1 MLILNN
7 NYLNKK
13 EIYDNRLLNIAREG
27 ESVSKL
33 SSSTTILASIQW
45 FFFIFANTVVVPIS
59 IGDAFQL
66 SSDQIIMTIRSSFFL
81 TGIACILQAWIGHR
95 YPLLEGHSGMWW
107 GLILSLCTS
116 ASSVGMTYVELGG
129 SLALGIFL
137 AGIITIIVG
146 AFNLVPLLQKIF
158 TPMVMS
164 IYLFLLTI
172 QLILIFFKGMLK
184 LTPNGSLDISIS
196 LFSVGLVIL
205 VSIISIKGKGVLS
218 NFAIL
223 IGMIVG
229 WLFYVWLFPS
239 NSSINYANFHFSIF
253 PWGKPHLQV
262 GIAITACLAGILNA
276 SNTIAS
282 IKASENLHGIKTN
295 SKQYR
300 FSFTLT
306 GIFTCLG
313 AIFGLVPYAPF
324 TSTIGFL
331 ESTKILNKKPF
342 IISGVLFALLG
353 VIAPLG
359 AFFSALPIVV
369 GNAVLFVAY
378 LQLFGT
384 ALRSIQNYSFN
395 SRTIY
400 RIAFPVLIGV
410 SLMNMSPNVFKNISF
425 YVRPLISNG
434 LLTGILIAILLDRL
448 IKWSKYE

>member
-1 MLILNN
+1 MSFKVIK
-7 NYLNKK
+7 YS
-13 EIYDNRLLNIAREG
+13 LNIEKEG

-33 SSSTTILASIQW
+33 SSSTTILASAQW

-66 SSDQIIMTIRSSFFL
+66 SSDHLIMTIRSSFFL
-81 TGIACILQAWIGHR
+81 TGVACIVQGLIGHR

-116 ASSVGMTYVELGG
+116 ASSVGMTYTELGG

-137 AGIITIIVG
+137 AGLITIIMG

-164 IYLFLLTI
+164 TYLFLLTI

-184 LTPNGSLDISIS
+184 LTPSGSLNISVS

-205 VSIISIKGKGVLS
+205 VSVISIKGKGIIG

-229 WLFYVWLFPS
+229 WIFYVWLFPG
-239 NSSINYANFHFSIF
+239 NYSINSTSFHFSLF
-253 PWGKPHLQV
+253 PWGKPQLQV
-262 GIAITACLAGILNA
+262 GIVITACLAGIMNA

-282 IKASENLHGIKTN
+282 LKASENLHGVKTQ

-300 FSFTLT
+300 FSFTIT

-313 AIFGLVPYAPF
+313 AMFGLVPYAPF

-331 ESTKILNKKPF
+331 ESTKILSKKPF
-342 IISGVLFALLG
+342 IISGGLFALLG
-353 VIAPLG
+353 LIAPLG
-359 AFFSALPIVV
+359 SFFSTLPITV

-384 ALRSIQNYSFN
+384 ALRSIQGYTFN
-395 SRTIY
+395 SKTIY
-400 RIAFPVLIGV
+400 RIALPILIGV
-410 SLMNMSPNVFKNISF
+410 SLMNMSPHVFENISF
-425 YVRPLISNG
+425 YIRPLISNG
-434 LLTGILIAILLDRL
+434 LLMGILIAILLERL
-448 IKWSKYE
+448 IKWSKYA

>member
-1 MLILNN
+1 
-7 NYLNKK
+7 
-13 EIYDNRLLNIAREG
+13 
-27 ESVSKL
+27 
-33 SSSTTILASIQW
+33 
-45 FFFIFANTVVVPIS
+45 
-59 IGDAFQL
+59 
-66 SSDQIIMTIRSSFFL
+66 
-81 TGIACILQAWIGHR
+81 
-95 YPLLEGHSGMWW
+95 
-107 GLILSLCTS
+107 
-116 ASSVGMTYVELGG
+116 MTYVELGG

-184 LTPNGSLDISIS
+184 LTPNGSLDISVS
-196 LFSVGLVIL
+196 TFSIGLVIL
-205 VSIISIKGKGVLS
+205 VSIISIKGKGIFS

-229 WLFYVWLFPS
+229 WIFYVWLFPS
-239 NSSINYANFHFSIF
+239 NPSVNYTNFHFSIF
-253 PWGKPHLQV
+253 PWGKPHLQM

-282 IKASENLHGIKTN
+282 LKASESLHGIKTH

-300 FSFTLT
+300 FSFTVT

-313 AIFGLVPYAPF
+313 AMFGLVPYAPF

-331 ESTKILNKKPF
+331 ESTKILSKKPF
-342 IISGVLFALLG
+342 IISGG
-353 VIAPLG
+353 
-359 AFFSALPIVV
+359 
-369 GNAVLFVAY
+369 LFVAY

-384 ALRSIQNYSFN
+384 ALRSIQSYSFN

-434 LLTGILIAILLDRL
+434 LLTGILISILLERL

>member
-1 MLILNN
+1 M
-7 NYLNKK
+7 
-13 EIYDNRLLNIAREG
+13 LNIAKEG

-33 SSSTTILASIQW
+33 SSSTTLLASVQW

-107 GLILSLCTS
+107 GLILSLCAS

-184 LTPNGSLDISIS
+184 LTPNGSLDISVS
-196 LFSVGLVIL
+196 TFSIGLVIL
-205 VSIISIKGKGVLS
+205 VSIISIKGKGIFS

-229 WLFYVWLFPS
+229 WIFYVWLFPS
-239 NSSINYANFHFSIF
+239 NPSVNYTNFHFSIF
-253 PWGKPHLQV
+253 PWGKPHLQM

-282 IKASENLHGIKTN
+282 LKASESLHGIKTH

-300 FSFTLT
+300 FSFTVT

-313 AIFGLVPYAPF
+313 AMFGLVPYAPF

-331 ESTKILNKKPF
+331 ESTKILSKKPF
-342 IISGVLFALLG
+342 IISGGLFALLG

-359 AFFSALPIVV
+359 AFFSTLPVAV

-384 ALRSIQNYSFN
+384 ALRSIQSYSFN

-434 LLTGILIAILLDRL
+434 LLTGILISILLERL